1 MKTSNKIL
9 LSFLIFLFS
18 GIILLY
24 AGSKYYS
31 DFYNTKDL
39 EHQEKPLS
47 PFSVIVAE
55 PGAIFS
61 LKNGKENI
69 ISHTY
74 KKGTVPNIDYAVRND
89 TLFITSIKSKEDQVK
104 HTSNT
109 TNIYCTNIKSIV
121 AKENSDINL
130 DKFETDSLA
139 IKMNKSRL
147 NWKFDKLI
155 SLSVQAKD
163 SDIYLHGKNLEKA
176 NVQLDKTQLRIATKT
191 RINKISGILTNDSDS
206 ELSYTNH
213 VHIDTD
219 QTSSYNFFDFNN

>member
-9 LSFLIFLFS
+9 LSFLIFIFS

-24 AGSKYYS
+24 AGSKYFTE
-31 DFYNTKDL
+31 FYNTKDL
-39 EHQEKPLS
+39 THQKKPLL

-61 LKNGKENI
+61 IKNGKENF

-89 TLFITSIKSKEDQVK
+89 TLFITFVKPKQDQVK
-104 HTSNT
+104 Q
-109 TNIYCTNIKSIV
+109 TNNLTYIYCTNIKSII
-121 AKENSDINL
+121 AKENSDIYL
-130 DKFETDSLA
+130 DKFETDSLS
-139 IKMNKSRL
+139 IKMNKSKL
-147 NWKFDKLI
+147 NWGFDKLI
-155 SLSVQAKD
+155 SLRVQAKD
-163 SDIYLHGKNLEKA
+163 ADIYLHGKNLEKA
-176 NVQLDKTQLRIATKT
+176 NIQLDKTQLRIATQT

-219 QTSSYNFFDFNN
+219 QTSTYNFFDFNN